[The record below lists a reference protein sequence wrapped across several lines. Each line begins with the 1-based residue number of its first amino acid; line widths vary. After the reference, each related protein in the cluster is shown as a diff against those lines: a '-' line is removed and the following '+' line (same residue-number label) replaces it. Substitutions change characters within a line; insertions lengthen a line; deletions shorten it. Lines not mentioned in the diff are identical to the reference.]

1 MPAVKDEPK
10 VGHTGPAN
18 FLGCAEDGGNH
29 NERNV
34 DGVYAQCPLTDP
46 LCPNLRRLEVE
57 FVKGWA
63 LPRASL
69 DKSGETRR
77 VVIETTKCQS
87 SLSGKDAI
95 LPMTES
101 TYRQC
106 LLFRSPSSR

>member
-46 LCPNLRRLEVE
+46 LCPICVVLR
-57 FVKGWA
+57 
-63 LPRASL
+63 
-69 DKSGETRR
+69 
-77 VVIETTKCQS
+77 
-87 SLSGKDAI
+87 
-95 LPMTES
+95 
-101 TYRQC
+101 
-106 LLFRSPSSR
+106 